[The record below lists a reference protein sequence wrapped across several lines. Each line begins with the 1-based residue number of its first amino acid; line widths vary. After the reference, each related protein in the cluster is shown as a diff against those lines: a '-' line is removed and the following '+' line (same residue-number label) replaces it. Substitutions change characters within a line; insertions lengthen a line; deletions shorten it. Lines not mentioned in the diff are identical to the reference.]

1 MGLLWVSFKM
11 LLSKI
16 DFESFQNGSTPPV
29 WEQSKC
35 PHIWFSE
42 KRAEN
47 KLLGRWGT
55 YRRKNNLGGWRSME
69 GLEAGKNQGMEK
81 SLFKAFLITLHLHSW
96 VRTPPLAHTRMW
108 LMSQNPCSRNG
119 KQPIPVFL
127 PGTFH
132 GQRRLVGYCQWG
144 RKKLDTTEWLNM
156 HSTPPPSH
164 TTESVWVFRDSWKW
178 AWSLEKAKTLL

>member
-1 MGLLWVSFKM
+1 MWVSFKM

-16 DFESFQNGSTPPV
+16 DFKSFQNGSIPPA
-29 WEQSKC
+29 WEPNKC

-42 KRAEN
+42 KRPEN

-69 GLEAGKNQGMEK
+69 GLEAGKNQGAEK

-96 VRTPPLAHTRMW
+96 VRNHW
-108 LMSQNPCSRNG
+108 SGNG
-119 KQPIPVFL
+119 KQPIPIFL

-132 GQRRLVGYCQWG
+132 GQRSLVGYCQWDC
-144 RKKLDTTEWLNM
+144 KKLDTTEWLNM
-156 HSTPPPSH
+156 HSSPPPSYVDLCGFSDIH
-164 TTESVWVFRDSWKW
+164 GNGSE
-178 AWSLEKAKTLL
+178 AWRKQALL

>member
-96 VRTPPLAHTRMW
+96 VRTPAVGMESNPFQYSCLEHSMDRGGWWATASGVAKSWTQQSDWTCTPLHLLPTP
-108 LMSQNPCSRNG
+108 LSLYGFSEIHGNG
-119 KQPIPVFL
+119 
-127 PGTFH
+127 
-132 GQRRLVGYCQWG
+132 R
-144 RKKLDTTEWLNM
+144 E
-156 HSTPPPSH
+156 
-164 TTESVWVFRDSWKW
+164 
-178 AWSLEKAKTLL
+178 A

>member
-1 MGLLWVSFKM
+1 MGLLWVSFKT

-16 DFESFQNGSTPPV
+16 DFKSFQNVSTPPV
-29 WEQSKC
+29 WEQSKY

-69 GLEAGKNQGMEK
+69 GLEAGKNQGVDK
-81 SLFKAFLITLHLHSW
+81 SLFKAFLITLHFHSW
-96 VRTPPLAHTRMW
+96 VR
-108 LMSQNPCSRNG
+108 NPWSRNG

-127 PGTFH
+127 PGIFH
-132 GQRRLVGYCQWG
+132 GQRSLVGYCQWG
-144 RKKLDTTEWLNM
+144 SKKLDTTEWLNM
-156 HSTPPPSH
+156 HSTPPPSY
-164 TTESVWVFRDSWKW
+164 TTEAVWIFRDSWKW
-178 AWSLEKAKTLL
+178 EWSLEKAETLL

>member
-1 MGLLWVSFKM
+1 MGLLWVSFKT

-16 DFESFQNGSTPPV
+16 DFKSFQNGSIPPA
-29 WEQSKC
+29 WEPNKC

-69 GLEAGKNQGMEK
+69 GLEAGKNQGVK

-96 VRTPPLAHTRMW
+96 VRNCW
-108 LMSQNPCSRNG
+108 SRSG
-119 KQPIPVFL
+119 KQPIPIFL

-132 GQRRLVGYCQWG
+132 GQRSLVGYASGIAKSWTQQSDWTCTPVHLLPMWIYVGFQTFMEMG
-144 RKKLDTTEWLNM
+144 VKLG
-156 HSTPPPSH
+156 
-164 TTESVWVFRDSWKW
+164 ESRLYCKNCH
-178 AWSLEKAKTLL
+178 